1 MNYLAIVFLTVL
13 STNVFADNCDKPRD
27 DFDGL
32 YCLNKVYQ
40 ESDKELNVVY
50 KELRSYL
57 SKSERNSLKKTQITW
72 IKNRNETCSLKE
84 QDVFFVSLSCT
95 TSTTIDRTNILR
107 DRVRECKSTGC
118 QPSKL

>member
-57 SKSERNSLKKTQITW
+57 SKSERNSLKKTQITG
-72 IKNRNETCSLKE
+72 LKIGMKH
-84 QDVFFVSLSCT
+84 VV
-95 TSTTIDRTNILR
+95 
-107 DRVRECKSTGC
+107 
-118 QPSKL
+118 